1 MRRSLR
7 DAFVGFSLLGGLVVF
22 SGAMLWLRDFRIG
35 TKTWEVSANFK
46 DASGLAQMSPVTYR
60 GIIVGSVQKIK
71 FSPSTVE
78 TELKLNKGNLIL
90 PKPVIAKIVRSS
102 VLGGDAQL
110 SLISL
115 GKSLAKD
122 ELFDLKKD
130 CPNERILCD
139 GDSIQGKH
147 MASISSLTEGINT
160 IIDQADKEAIVKKLS
175 ESILQFDRTQLNL
188 DELILL
194 SKSELI
200 RAKPIISELEEA
212 SIHLNNILASLD
224 NPETL
229 KDMKE
234 IASSSSSIT
243 KKIDQI
249 SSDMGNMM
257 EDKELIEALK
267 KVTIGLGNLF
277 DEIYPQ

>member
-22 SGAMLWLRDFRIG
+22 SGAMLWLRDVRIG
-35 TKTWEVSANFK
+35 SKTWEISANFK

-71 FSPSTVE
+71 FTQSTVE
-78 TELKLNKGNLIL
+78 TKLKLNKDNLIL

-115 GKSLAKD
+115 GKPLTKD
-122 ELFDLKKD
+122 ELIDFKKD

-139 GDSIQGKH
+139 GDSIQGKQ
-147 MASISSLTEGINT
+147 MASISSLTEGVNT
-160 IIDQADKEAIVKKLS
+160 IIDQADREAIVKKLS
-175 ESILQFDRTQLNL
+175 ESIMQFDKTQANL
-188 DELILL
+188 DELILF

-200 RAKPIISELEEA
+200 RAKPIISELKEA

-224 NPETL
+224 NPQTL
-229 KDMKE
+229 KDIKE
-234 IASSSSSIT
+234 ITSTSSSIT

-257 EDKELIEALK
+257 EDKELVEALK
-267 KVTIGLGNLF
+267 RVTIGLGKLF
-277 DEIYPQ
+277 DEIYP

>member
-22 SGAMLWLRDFRIG
+22 SGAMLWLRDVRIG
-35 TKTWEVSANFK
+35 SKTWEISANFK

-71 FSPSTVE
+71 FTQSTVE
-78 TELKLNKGNLIL
+78 TKLKLNKDNLIL

-115 GKSLAKD
+115 GKSLTKD
-122 ELFDLKKD
+122 ELIDLKKD

-139 GDSIQGKH
+139 GDSIQGKQV
-147 MASISSLTEGINT
+147 ASISSLTEGVNT
-160 IIDQADKEAIVKKLS
+160 IIDQADREAIVKKLS
-175 ESILQFDRTQLNL
+175 ESIMQFDKTQANL
-188 DELILL
+188 DELILF

-200 RAKPIISELEEA
+200 RAKPIISELKEA
-212 SIHLNNILASLD
+212 SMHLNNILASFN

-229 KDMKE
+229 KDIKE
-234 IASSSSSIT
+234 ITSTSSSIT

-257 EDKELIEALK
+257 EDKELVEALK
-267 KVTIGLGNLF
+267 RVTIGLGKLF
-277 DEIYPQ
+277 DEIYP

>member
-22 SGAMLWLRDFRIG
+22 SGAMLWVRDVRIG
-35 TKTWEVSANFK
+35 SKTWEISANFK

-71 FSPSTVE
+71 FTQSTVE
-78 TELKLNKGNLIL
+78 TKLKLNKDNLIL

-115 GKSLAKD
+115 GKSLTRD
-122 ELFDLKKD
+122 ELIEFKKD

-139 GDSIQGKH
+139 GDSIQGKQ
-147 MASISSLTEGINT
+147 MASISSLTEGVNT
-160 IIDQADKEAIVKKLS
+160 IIDQADREAIVKKLS
-175 ESILQFDRTQLNL
+175 ESIMQFDQTQANL
-188 DELILL
+188 DELILF

-200 RAKPIISELEEA
+200 RAKPIISELKEA
-212 SIHLNNILASLD
+212 SMHLNNILASFN

-229 KDMKE
+229 KDIKE
-234 IASSSSSIT
+234 ITSTSSSIT

-257 EDKELIEALK
+257 EDKELLEALK
-267 KVTIGLGNLF
+267 RVTIGLGKLF
-277 DEIYPQ
+277 DEIYP

>member
-1 MRRSLR
+1 
-7 DAFVGFSLLGGLVVF
+7 
-22 SGAMLWLRDFRIG
+22 MLWLRDIRIG
-35 TKTWEVSANFK
+35 SKTWEISANFK

-71 FSPSTVE
+71 FTQSTVE
-78 TELKLNKGNLIL
+78 TKLKLNKDNLIL

-115 GKSLAKD
+115 GKSLTRD
-122 ELFDLKKD
+122 ELIEFKKD

-139 GDSIQGKH
+139 GDSIQGTQ
-147 MASISSLTEGINT
+147 MASISSLTEGVNT
-160 IIDQADKEAIVKKLS
+160 IIDQADREAIVKKLS
-175 ESILQFDRTQLNL
+175 ESIMQFDKTQANL
-188 DELILL
+188 DELILF

-200 RAKPIISELEEA
+200 RAKPIISELKEA

-229 KDMKE
+229 KDIKE
-234 IASSSSSIT
+234 ITSSSSSIT

-257 EDKELIEALK
+257 EDK
-267 KVTIGLGNLF
+267 
-277 DEIYPQ
+277 